1 MQNFEHTELC
11 IHSPLYSFLI
21 AFNPSTCV
29 VPADLLLLTYTQT
42 DSSRMRNFSAITVH
56 PDIQDG
62 APVFSGTRIRIETFC
77 DFIRI
82 GVSVSEFLDE
92 FPSITRDQA
101 LEVYDLVKNQY
112 TIDQI
117 KSLVDGPQTLL
128 EPGMNRLQAA
138 A

>member
-1 MQNFEHTELC
+1 MALSLTHT
-11 IHSPLYSFLI
+11 
-21 AFNPSTCV
+21 N
-29 VPADLLLLTYTQT
+29 
-42 DSSRMRNFSAITVH
+42 SSRMRNFSAITVH
-56 PDIQDG
+56 PEIQDG

-77 DFIRI
+77 DFLRI

-101 LEVYDLVKNQY
+101 LEVYELVMQQY

-117 KSLVDGPQTLL
+117 KALVDGPQTML
-128 EPGMNRLQAA
+128 EHGMSRLQAA